1 MNYAIILAGGKGT
14 RFGNKEIPKQFIE
27 LTSVP
32 MLVYSMRT
40 AQKNPNIDAIC
51 VVAAPAMHK
60 QVRCWAA
67 EYGITKFAYMAEA
80 GKERYNSVYNG
91 LCAIPARRNDT
102 VMIMTSVCPFVSR
115 RPLIS
120 IIKPLRNMMG

>member
-67 EYGITKFAYMAEA
+67 EYGITKLWRKREKKDIILF
-80 GKERYNSVYNG
+80 
-91 LCAIPARRNDT
+91 IT
-102 VMIMTSVCPFVSR
+102 VCVRFRPGGMILS
-115 RPLIS
+115 
-120 IIKPLRNMMG
+120 

>member
-40 AQKNPNIDAIC
+40 A
-51 VVAAPAMHK
+51 
-60 QVRCWAA
+60 
-67 EYGITKFAYMAEA
+67 
-80 GKERYNSVYNG
+80 
-91 LCAIPARRNDT
+91 
-102 VMIMTSVCPFVSR
+102 
-115 RPLIS
+115 
-120 IIKPLRNMMG
+120 